1 MSEKQDFRCSPS
13 FRLQKMGHMVSGT
26 PPIQQ
31 TKSSPTHRR
40 VPSPLHPL
48 SSSGGGHADAG
59 PPPARPPGAAAQNP
73 TLPRY
78 LFPAARRRRRRRWRQ
93 RGGGEA
99 GDAGEHGGGPGEA
112 AGTRAGG
119 RIRGGGPGDERRHER
134 ALERHLRARPRR
146 RALPQTPRLR
156 GAVRRP
162 AARRLPLPM
171 GPCQIRLRCASVRAS
186 LSRPNLLH
194 VLVTH

>member
-1 MSEKQDFRCSPS
+1 MSKLQIQPKFT
-13 FRLQKMGHMVSGT
+13 LQKMGHNH
-26 PPIQQ
+26 Q
-31 TKSSPTHRR
+31 TKSSTTHRR
-40 VPSPLHPL
+40 VPPPLRSA
-48 SSSGGGHADAG
+48 SSNGGGHAGAG

-73 TLPRY
+73 TLPRD
-78 LFPAARRRRRRRWRQ
+78 LLPAARWRQ

-99 GDAGEHGGGPGEA
+99 GDAGEHGGSPGEA

-119 RIRGGGPGDERRHER
+119 RIRGVGPGDERRHER

-162 AARRLPLPM
+162 TARRLPFPM
-171 GPCQIRLRCASVRAS
+171 GPCQVRLRCPSVRAS
-186 LSRPNLLH
+186 LSRLNILH
-194 VLVTH
+194 VLVLVIH